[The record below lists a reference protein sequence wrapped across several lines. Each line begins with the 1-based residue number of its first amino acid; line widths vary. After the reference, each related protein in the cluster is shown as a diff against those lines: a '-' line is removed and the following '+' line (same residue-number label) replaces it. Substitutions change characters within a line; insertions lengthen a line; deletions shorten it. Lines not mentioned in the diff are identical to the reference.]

1 MNGIKSTLRIG
12 LPLLLLVSVLCSAIA
27 LPLAEQ
33 QKKDRFKEWS
43 RQTGIYHKAQQE
55 WSRLLLEQAALNAP
69 RRIKQLAQVQL
80 QMRMPSHQQMREL
93 AP

>member
-33 QKKDRFKEWS
+33 QKSGLGRPLFTIRRSRNGAVCCWS
-43 RQTGIYHKAQQE
+43 KRH
-55 WSRLLLEQAALNAP
+55 
-69 RRIKQLAQVQL
+69 
-80 QMRMPSHQQMREL
+80 
-93 AP
+93 